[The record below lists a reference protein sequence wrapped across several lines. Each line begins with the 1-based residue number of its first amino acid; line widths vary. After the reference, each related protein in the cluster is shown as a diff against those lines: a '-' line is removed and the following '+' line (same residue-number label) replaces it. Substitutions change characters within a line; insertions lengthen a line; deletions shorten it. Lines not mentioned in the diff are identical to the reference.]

1 MGTKPSL
8 SANET
13 TVLELADACPE
24 LKVIIAGHE
33 HKLIEGMEENGV
45 LIVENPAGAKSIA
58 EVTLKLECDGSGCR
72 VTDRQSAAIP
82 MKEVEPDQEI
92 VNAVAEYDQKEKEY
106 ADSFIGFGF
115 HLKGD
120 VNYGPILSDTGRSTE
135 EIIQNQLK
143 VSTGTAMD
151 TAEVDLIMRSF
162 MYYSKAD
169 VCAYQ
174 TTGGNVPS
182 LITEITRS
190 ELFRAMKYNNNLM
203 LLEMS
208 GDQLKKYM
216 EWSAAWLLQM
226 NSDTDPIDRDMSLKG
241 HFYDAFQGV
250 QYRINLAKPA
260 GERICGLTF
269 NGQPVQPDDHFKV
282 AVTDFRAN
290 NVLLAEDG
298 LFSGEAK
305 PQVLIENVR
314 EDLGG
319 TQGML
324 FDFIENVHGTDIEL
338 FCDGNWEIV
347 YRP

>member
-1 MGTKPSL
+1 MEGKTDIQIAVCHMGTKPSL
-8 SANET
+8 SADET

-24 LKVIIAGHE
+24 LEVIIAGHE
-33 HKLIEGMEENGV
+33 HKLVEGMEQNGV
-45 LIVENPAGAKSIA
+45 LIVENPAGAKSMA
-58 EVTLKLECDGSGCR
+58 EITLQLECDGNGCR

-82 MKEVEPDQEI
+82 MKEAEPDQEI
-92 VNAVAEYDQKEKEY
+92 VNSVADYDQKEKEY

-115 HLKGD
+115 RLKGD
-120 VNYGPILSDTGRSTE
+120 VNYGPILSDTGRSPE

-143 VSTGTAMD
+143 ISTGTAMD

-174 TTGGNVPS
+174 TPGGNVPF

-190 ELFRAMKYNNNLM
+190 ELFRAIKYNNNLM
-203 LLEMS
+203 LPEMS

-260 GERICGLTF
+260 GERESAT
-269 NGQPVQPDDHFKV
+269 
-282 AVTDFRAN
+282 
-290 NVLLAEDG
+290 
-298 LFSGEAK
+298 
-305 PQVLIENVR
+305 
-314 EDLGG
+314 
-319 TQGML
+319 
-324 FDFIENVHGTDIEL
+324 
-338 FCDGNWEIV
+338 
-347 YRP
+347 